1 MPPKKKN
8 NITAKLNK
16 IRKNSLSNKD
26 KASLPDP
33 FLSDNENI
41 LDQSPVQTPE
51 AQQEDQT
58 PEAPQEDQP
67 PVQTPE
73 APQED
78 QPPVQTPEV
87 PQVDQTPEP
96 PQEDE
101 PSGEEFKDNKMD
113 NFFKDLPKLKIIDT
127 PNIQNK
133 FIQELYTKFRDKI
146 KEDLE
151 SIVENANIMN
161 LCNINILD
169 YISNIERDIE
179 SLHELHENLL
189 KEKLT
194 KENSHYVDSIY
205 FQKIMIKFE
214 LDCNLK
220 FKKKYLGKFYYDLF
234 NTLHGMNIK
243 IPPTIKSYNILNNII
258 EYTYDDVF
266 NILKF
271 ILETSINMTNDII
284 SEFDFIMQMEDKE
297 SQGFN
302 LKEFNTNLNYKLTT
316 RMNNIN
322 YVYDKIKYI
331 VNFQLVFAN
340 KFKKKMNSI
349 ADEVDIKYH

>member
-1 MPPKKKN
+1 MSNKKKKN
-8 NITAKLNK
+8 ISTKLK
-16 IRKNSLSNKD
+16 KVRKNSLSNKD
-26 KASLPDP
+26 KDSLPDP
-33 FLSDNENI
+33 FLS
-41 LDQSPVQTPE
+41 S
-51 AQQEDQT
+51 
-58 PEAPQEDQP
+58 PEAPKDDEP
-67 PVQTPE
+67 PTPS
-73 APQED
+73 
-78 QPPVQTPEV
+78 PEV
-87 PQVDQTPEP
+87 PKDNETPPHSPEVPKENETP
-96 PQEDE
+96 PHSPKAPKDDETPPHSPKVPKDDE

-127 PNIQNK
+127 PNIQTK
-133 FIQELYTKFRDKI
+133 FIQELYSKFRDKI
-146 KEDLE
+146 KVDLDK
-151 SIVENANIMN
+151 IVENANIMN
-161 LCNINILD
+161 VCNSSILD

-214 LDCNLK
+214 LDYNLK
-220 FKKKYLGKFYYDLF
+220 FKKKYLGKFYYDLH
-234 NTLHGMNIK
+234 NILHGMNIK